1 MFLHSANK
9 VESDKGL
16 PKRAQGRL
24 FGKESCGM
32 NCKNL
37 HRNCIGFSLIEVLT
51 VVAITAML
59 MTMAVPA
66 LSGFTSPTGRKGAV
80 TIVMNTLEHARVSAI
95 ETGRETV
102 VLFWKKNG
110 VAGFPPDEQDAVMV
124 LRKSQDDSAWESI
137 SRWFTLPK
145 GVLLDGADEDSEIL
159 QNAASGLTAPSLP
172 SLPGNPDNIQL
183 RFIQFTTSG
192 AIWSP
197 SVTSAGLYIAFTEG
211 QRATGT
217 DEMRPDKQ
225 KSGGQEVI
233 SLARYTGRST
243 MDIVDLQ

>member
-1 MFLHSANK
+1 MLLTGHRQPEKISLVGIQKTHAFA
-9 VESDKGL
+9 
-16 PKRAQGRL
+16 ATQGTRSKSYAAFTL
-24 FGKESCGM
+24 LELLVVVVIMCVM
-32 NCKNL
+32 L
-37 HRNCIGFSLIEVLT
+37 SLLAPAVGS
-51 VVAITAML
+51 
-59 MTMAVPA
+59 MT
-66 LSGFTSPTGRKGAV
+66 STGGRKGAV
-80 TIVMNTLEHARVSAI
+80 TIVMNTLEQARVSAI

-137 SRWFTLPK
+137 SRWVTLPK
-145 GVLLDGADEDSEIL
+145 GVLLDGADKDSEIL
-159 QNAASGLTAPSLP
+159 QNAASDLTAPSLP
-172 SLPGNPDNIQL
+172 TLPGSPDISQL
-183 RFIQFTTSG
+183 RFVRFTNSG

-197 SVTSAGLYIAFTEG
+197 SCSSAGLYIAFTEG
-211 QRATGT
+211 QRTTGT

>member
-1 MFLHSANK
+1 
-9 VESDKGL
+9 
-16 PKRAQGRL
+16 
-24 FGKESCGM
+24 M
-32 NCKNL
+32 NCKKL

-59 MTMAVPA
+59 MTMAIPA
-66 LSGFTSPTGRKGAV
+66 ISGFTSPAGRKGAV

-110 VAGFPPDEQDAVMV
+110 VAGSQLGEQDAMLV
-124 LRKSQDDSAWESI
+124 LRRNETNTIWEPI
-137 SRWFTLPK
+137 SRWIKLPS
-145 GVLLDGADEDSEIL
+145 GVLFHGEDTKSYIL
-159 QNAASGLTAPSLP
+159 TNSIAGLSPSPSPMPSPSPAAGDL
-172 SLPGNPDNIQL
+172 G
-183 RFIQFTTSG
+183 FIQFTSSG
-192 AIWSP
+192 AVKSP
-197 SVTSAGLYIAFTEG
+197 SAGLQIAFTEG
-211 QRATGT
+211 QRDTSGSVVVK
-217 DEMRPDKQ
+217 KQ

>member
-1 MFLHSANK
+1 
-9 VESDKGL
+9 
-16 PKRAQGRL
+16 
-24 FGKESCGM
+24 M
-32 NCKNL
+32 NCKRRHYN
-37 HRNCIGFSLIEVLT
+37 NVGFSLIELLT

-59 MTMAVPA
+59 MTLSIPA
-66 LSGFTSPTGRKGAV
+66 ISGFTSPAGRKGAV
-80 TIVMNTLEHARVSAI
+80 TIVMNTLEQARVSAI

-124 LRKSQDDSAWESI
+124 LRKSQDDTAWESI
-137 SRWFTLPK
+137 SRWVKLPK
-145 GVLLDGADEDSEIL
+145 GVLLDGADENSKIL
-159 QNAASGLTAPSLP
+159 QNAASDLTAPSLP
-172 SLPGNPDNIQL
+172 SLPGSPDINKL
-183 RFIQFTTSG
+183 RFVRFTNSG

-197 SVTSAGLYIAFTEG
+197 SGSSAGLYIAFTEG
-211 QRATGT
+211 QRDAGT